1 MSTREEDKSL
11 SALAVYDELM
21 RNAAILTEGSE
32 AEFLTFAE
40 NSEVSRQRWEHA
52 ELECQ
57 RLSIELTK
65 CSHDIST
72 LEHKLKQS
80 RLMLDNELHLR
91 KKAEAER
98 DKMANQLHLLKQLV
112 METDNNGM
120 DEVTINKIRGLDV
133 CGIRPS
139 YTNILSPGLT
149 REALNVR
156 VSAVNLTEASVLDV
170 DDLSFDIDD
179 TAGLCESRTRAG
191 TNFRSERDEVNARR
205 KRSRSTTKRTE
216 LPVVEENASKRGRRS
231 RSIGN
236 SGQVDA
242 MKVETPRQKPRSRRS
257 AMSEG
262 RARKGNI
269 SENMRRSTMCNY
281 STEGKENSKVFE
293 EEIITDHILV
303 EKTVI
308 KSEKCVVCSKR
319 VKFGKIS
326 LKCLHCKETLHMECK
341 DSAGACHATSPKVSN
356 IPFPSLPTPNKR
368 VSTYL
373 TPSKKENT
381 KRTNFASP
389 MLR

>member
-120 DEVTINKIRGLDV
+120 DQVTINKIRGLDV

-149 REALNVR
+149 REALNAR

-179 TAGLCESRTRAG
+179 TVGLCESRTRAG

>member
-1 MSTREEDKSL
+1 MSTREEDKSI
-11 SALAVYDELM
+11 SILAVYDEM
-21 RNAAILTEGSE
+21 VRNGAILAEGSE
-32 AEFLTFAE
+32 AEFLSYVE

-65 CSHDIST
+65 CSQDITT
-72 LEHKLKQS
+72 LEHKLKHA

-98 DKMANQLHLLKQLV
+98 DKMANQLQLLKQLV

-133 CGIRPS
+133 CGVKPS

-191 TNFRSERDEVNARR
+191 TNFRSERDEGKTIR
-205 KRSRSTTKRTE
+205 KRSRSTTKKTE
-216 LPVVEENASKRGRRS
+216 LPVVVENASKKGRRS
-231 RSIGN
+231 CSIGA
-236 SGQVDA
+236 SAHVDGV
-242 MKVETPRQKPRSRRS
+242 KDETPRQKSRSRRS

-262 RARKGNI
+262 RGRKDNTRG
-269 SENMRRSTMCNY
+269 NMRRSTMSNS
-281 STEGKENSKVFE
+281 STEGKENVKVYE
-293 EEIITDHILV
+293 EEITTDHTLV
-303 EKTVI
+303 ERTVI

-326 LKCLHCKETLHMECK
+326 LKCVHCKETLHMECK
-341 DSAGACHATSPKVSN
+341 DNAGACHATSPKMSN
-356 IPFPSLPTPNKR
+356 NPFPSLPTPNKR

-373 TPSKKENT
+373 TPSKNEN
-381 KRTNFASP
+381 KRTHFASP

>member
-1 MSTREEDKSL
+1 MPTSVV
-11 SALAVYDELM
+11 AIFDELV

-32 AEFLTFAE
+32 EEFLTYAK

-65 CSHDIST
+65 CSHDITS
-72 LEHKLKQS
+72 LERKLKDA

-98 DKMANQLHLLKQLV
+98 DKMANQLLQLKQLV
-112 METDNNGM
+112 METDINAMN
-120 DEVTINKIRGLDV
+120 EVTANKIRGLDV
-133 CGIRPS
+133 CGLRSP
-139 YTNILSPGLT
+139 YTNILSPGLMS
-149 REALNVR
+149 EALNGR
-156 VSAVNLTEASVLDV
+156 VSAVNLTYTEASVLDV

-191 TNFRSERDEVNARR
+191 TYFKGERDEENKRR
-205 KRSRSTTKRTE
+205 KRSRSTTKKTE
-216 LPVVEENASKRGRRS
+216 LPVVEENVSKRGRRS
-231 RSIGN
+231 RSVGTN
-236 SGQVDA
+236 GHVEER
-242 MKVETPRQKPRSRRS
+242 MKEETTRQKPRSRRS

-262 RARKGNI
+262 RGRKGNI
-269 SENMRRSTMCNY
+269 RENSRRSTLSNK
-281 STEGKENSKVFE
+281 STEGKENTKVYD
-293 EEIITDHILV
+293 EEIVTDHILV
-303 EKTVI
+303 ERTVI
-308 KSEKCVVCSKR
+308 KPENCVVCSKR
-319 VKFGKIS
+319 VKFGKIC
-326 LKCLHCKETLHMECK
+326 LRCLHCKETLHMECK
-341 DSAGACHATSPKVSN
+341 ESAGACHATSPKVSN

-373 TPSKKENT
+373 TPSKKDN

>member
-11 SALAVYDELM
+11 SILAVYDEM
-21 RNAAILTEGSE
+21 VRNGAILAEGSE
-32 AEFLTFAE
+32 AEFLSYVE

-65 CSHDIST
+65 CSQDITT
-72 LEHKLKQS
+72 LEHKLKHA

-98 DKMANQLHLLKQLV
+98 DKMANQLQLLKQLV

-133 CGIRPS
+133 CGVKPS

-191 TNFRSERDEVNARR
+191 TNFRSERDEGKTIR
-205 KRSRSTTKRTE
+205 KRSRSTTKKTE
-216 LPVVEENASKRGRRS
+216 LPVVVENASKKGRRS
-231 RSIGN
+231 CSIGA
-236 SGQVDA
+236 SAHVDGV
-242 MKVETPRQKPRSRRS
+242 KDETPRQKSRSRRS

-262 RARKGNI
+262 RGRKDNTRG
-269 SENMRRSTMCNY
+269 NMRRSTMSNS
-281 STEGKENSKVFE
+281 STEGKENVKVYE
-293 EEIITDHILV
+293 EEITTDHTLV
-303 EKTVI
+303 ERTVI

-326 LKCLHCKETLHMECK
+326 LKCVHCKETLHMECK
-341 DSAGACHATSPKVSN
+341 DNAGACHATSPKMSN
-356 IPFPSLPTPNKR
+356 NPFPSLPTPNKR

-373 TPSKKENT
+373 TPSKNEN
-381 KRTNFASP
+381 KRTHFASP

>member
-40 NSEVSRQRWEHA
+40 NSEVSRQRWENA
-52 ELECQ
+52 EMECQ

-112 METDNNGM
+112 METDNNGL

-149 REALNVR
+149 REALNAR

-179 TAGLCESRTRAG
+179 TVGLCESRTRAG

>member
-1 MSTREEDKSL
+1 M
-11 SALAVYDELM
+11 
-21 RNAAILTEGSE
+21 GSYVG
-32 AEFLTFAE
+32 

-65 CSHDIST
+65 CSQDITT
-72 LEHKLKQS
+72 LEHKLKHA

-98 DKMANQLHLLKQLV
+98 DKMANQLQLLKQLV

-133 CGIRPS
+133 CGVKPS

-191 TNFRSERDEVNARR
+191 TNFRSERDEGMTRR
-205 KRSRSTTKRTE
+205 KRSRSTTKKTE
-216 LPVVEENASKRGRRS
+216 IPVVVENVSKKGRGRKDHTR
-231 RSIGN
+231 
-236 SGQVDA
+236 
-242 MKVETPRQKPRSRRS
+242 
-257 AMSEG
+257 
-262 RARKGNI
+262 
-269 SENMRRSTMCNY
+269 ENMRRSTMSNS
-281 STEGKENSKVFE
+281 STEGKENVRVYE
-293 EEIITDHILV
+293 EEITTDHTLV
-303 EKTVI
+303 ERTVI

-326 LKCLHCKETLHMECK
+326 LKCVHCKETLHMECK
-341 DSAGACHATSPKVSN
+341 DNAGACHATSPKVSN

-373 TPSKKENT
+373 TPSKNEN
-381 KRTNFASP
+381 KRTHFASP